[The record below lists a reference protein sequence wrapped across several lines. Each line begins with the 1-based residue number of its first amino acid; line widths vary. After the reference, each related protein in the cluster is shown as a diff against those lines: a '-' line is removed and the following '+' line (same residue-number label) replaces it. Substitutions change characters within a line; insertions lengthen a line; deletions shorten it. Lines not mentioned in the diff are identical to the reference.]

1 MFPVA
6 HLIGPGGAG
15 KSTIGAVLARRLNW
29 RFVDLDQCFLSWHG
43 HIGGLIDRH
52 GYAGYARRNI
62 QLYADL
68 RHRVAE
74 PMVCALSSGFMTYP
88 SDIAPAYPSIRSSIE
103 SDARTALLLPALDLE
118 PCTSLIVARQLSRT
132 YLKASAES
140 EARKIRDRFPR
151 LMALNCARFVS
162 EGPVDAIAASIERF
176 IRDSLARA

>member
-6 HLIGPGGAG
+6 HLIGRGGAG
-15 KSTIGAVLARRLNW
+15 KSTIGAVTARRLNW

-88 SDIAPAYPSIRSSIE
+88 SGHCASLSIHPQQHRVRCTHRALAARPRHGEMHQPDRRAAIVPNLSQGKRGKRGQENPRSV
-103 SDARTALLLPALDLE
+103 PALDGTELRAL
-118 PCTSLIVARQLSRT
+118 CQRGTCRC
-132 YLKASAES
+132 
-140 EARKIRDRFPR
+140 DRG
-151 LMALNCARFVS
+151 L
-162 EGPVDAIAASIERF
+162 D
-176 IRDSLARA
+176 